1 MKKQYDKKIT
11 MILVNEQTDHK
22 HIIYKHT
29 IRNTSRELGKQETSK
44 KVRDTIR
51 NIFFTNLISRIY

>member
-1 MKKQYDKKIT
+1 

-51 NIFFTNLISRIY
+51 NIFFTNLPSRIY